1 MLTFAGCLFVVAL
14 ALRYGGELEGAKI
27 TAEVVAERNAAG
39 PALLGPHGRELD
51 TAMRGENPAS
61 VNVAPVF
68 PAAPY
73 QDCLKQQDGKPL
85 RWQVVQIYHFVKH
98 SRPLR
103 RSFLIDCA
111 YGEVIDYWRPM

>member
-27 TAEVVAERNAAG
+27 TAEVVADRDAA
-39 PALLGPHGRELD
+39 AQVGRANTEQG
-51 TAMRGENPAS
+51 TGEPRSLA
-61 VNVAPVF
+61 A
-68 PAAPY
+68 AAPY
-73 QDCLKQQDGKPL
+73 IDCKSQQDGKPL

-98 SRPLR
+98 SHPLR
-103 RSFLIDCA
+103 RSFIIDCA